1 MATFQSAYTGLEIE
15 EKLDNSNQD
24 TKTTASPTFVAQTLS
39 GLLVYADEA
48 AAVTG
53 GILVTGN
60 VYQTAT
66 GELRI
71 KL

>member
-15 EKLDNSNQD
+15 EKLDNTNQD
-24 TKTTASPTFVAQTLS
+24 VKTTASPTFVAQTLS
-39 GLLVYADEA
+39 GLSVFGDEA
-48 AAVTG
+48 AAAALATG
-53 GILVTGN
+53 A
-60 VYQTAT
+60 VYQTVT